1 MKNVV
6 LAGVLCLAMPGAAI
20 EASGDCQY
28 VRGGITETS
37 IPANDQFG
45 RLLGNVTGVLNGAS
59 TVFITTLSPP
69 TSFDVFVTTRG
80 DLLTAIGLPT
90 RTPVP
95 GAPAGEFTTHVDLTI
110 TGGSGRYEAATGM
123 LTFDGQSHNAFG
135 GPGVAT
141 ADLTYQGTDL
151 RSEHQRRRILISS
164 SVPTVAGW
172 HRCRKCSL
180 AVILDLET
188 TAAWRIR
195 LSLA

>member
-6 LAGVLCLAMPGAAI
+6 LASVLCLAALVAAV
-20 EASGDCQY
+20 EASAADCQY

-59 TVFITTLSPP
+59 TVFITSLSPP
-69 TSFDVFVTTRG
+69 TSFDVFATTRG
-80 DLLTAIGLPT
+80 DLLTATGFPT

-95 GAPAGEFTTHVDLTI
+95 GAPPGEFTTHVDLTI
-110 TGGSGRYEAATGM
+110 TGGTGRYEGATGT

-141 ADLTYQGTDL
+141 ADLTYQGTVCGPNV
-151 RSEHQRRRILISS
+151 R
-164 SVPTVAGW
+164 GGGN
-172 HRCRKCSL
+172 
-180 AVILDLET
+180 
-188 TAAWRIR
+188 
-195 LSLA
+195 